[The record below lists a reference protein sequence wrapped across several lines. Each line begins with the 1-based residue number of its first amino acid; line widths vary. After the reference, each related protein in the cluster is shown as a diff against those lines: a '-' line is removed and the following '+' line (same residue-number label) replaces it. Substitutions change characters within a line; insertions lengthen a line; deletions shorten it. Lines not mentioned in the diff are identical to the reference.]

1 MADAE
6 KIEEAIQRELEEAVS
21 KPLSKD
27 EIELLEKR
35 VAAVRRLAQSDR
47 NGTHLGA
54 GSVNATGP
62 EVQPSQKGE

>member
-35 VAAVRRLAQSDR
+35 VTAVRRLAQSDR
-47 NGTHLGA
+47 N
-54 GSVNATGP
+54 
-62 EVQPSQKGE
+62 

>member
-35 VAAVRRLAQSDR
+35 VAAVRRLARSDQ
-47 NGTHLGA
+47 H
-54 GSVNATGP
+54 
-62 EVQPSQKGE
+62 